1 MDRRTKLILLII
13 GSVLLLGAI
22 LWFVVWPLLQPVL
35 PHFAAQP
42 PAHQNAYPTG
52 NVPGKTPGGTSASGT
67 APGEFTYETYQANP
81 DIATIN
87 EMKRRAGI
95 LAERAESGS
104 SSDGFTNYA
113 DAGLNATKKLQSVLS
128 ATADAMRK
136 AHPAA
141 GPLYLTIASRLIEI
155 PENDMKI
162 TKNAFTVRVQLQVDV
177 HDGDKRT
184 TEYREATIVFV
195 LSGAQW
201 MPDSYDVKPFS
212 P

>member
-1 MDRRTKLILLII
+1 MDRRTKIILLII
-13 GSVLLLGAI
+13 GSVLLVGAI

-35 PHFAAQP
+35 PRIAAQP
-42 PAHQNAYPTG
+42 PAHVNANPVG
-52 NVPGKTPGGTSASGT
+52 NVPGKTAGGSASGT

-104 SSDGFTNYA
+104 SADGFTNYA
-113 DAGLNATKKLQSVLS
+113 DAGLNTTKKLQSALG

-141 GPLYLTIASRLIEI
+141 GPLYLTIASRLVEI

-162 TKNAFTVRVQLQVDV
+162 NGNAFTVRVRLQVDV
-177 HDGDKRT
+177 RDGGNRS
-184 TEYREATIVFV
+184 TEYREVTVSFV

-201 MPDSYDVKPFS
+201 LPDTYDVKPFS